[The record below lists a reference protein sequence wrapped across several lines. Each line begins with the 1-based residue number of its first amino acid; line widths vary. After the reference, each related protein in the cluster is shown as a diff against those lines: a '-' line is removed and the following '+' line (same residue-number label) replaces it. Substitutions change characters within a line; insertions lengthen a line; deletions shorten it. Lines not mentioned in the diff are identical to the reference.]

1 MKKVI
6 KTSALMLSL
15 VIATHTYS
23 NVADSIIIKN
33 TTESSILK
41 IERLEA
47 GSTLK
52 IKDEAGITLH
62 KEKISNSGFYS
73 KSFDLGNLP
82 DATYYFELD
91 NENEIIIVPVIVKN
105 QKTTYLKNE
114 EQIIAKPTIKVEDRI
129 VYVLQNSSENQK
141 MDISIYYEGNEL
153 AYKDSVKD
161 AMNFKKG
168 YDFSGSLRGDYT
180 IVVNTMGRS
189 FSNQVSIP

>member
-1 MKKVI
+1 
-6 KTSALMLSL
+6 MLSL

-129 VYVLQNSSENQK
+129 VYVLQNSSANQK